1 MKFEVNEMISYE
13 KFWNRKVFNLEQVL
27 GVIDLF
33 TPDNEKTDKK
43 IRK

>member
-1 MKFEVNEMISYE
+1 MISYE

-27 GVIDLF
+27 GVLDLF